1 MALGLGMVWVDT
13 IIYVLVNS
21 DEEKSLARRLLCT
34 IASGLV
40 FLFVK
45 GVNLQGSLYIRFGIC

>member
-1 MALGLGMVWVDT
+1 M
-13 IIYVLVNS
+13 S

-45 GVNLQGSLYIRFGIC
+45 GVKFHRSVWSLMVGGVSDYKSLKVDSVMVCGLN